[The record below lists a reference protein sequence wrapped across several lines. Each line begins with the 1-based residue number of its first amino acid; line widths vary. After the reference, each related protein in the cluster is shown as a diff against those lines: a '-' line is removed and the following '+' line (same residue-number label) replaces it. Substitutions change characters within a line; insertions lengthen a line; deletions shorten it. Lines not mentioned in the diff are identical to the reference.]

1 MARVLVLNGPNL
13 NLLGIRE
20 PHLYGTAALEDARVL
35 CESEAKALG
44 MEIDFRQTNH
54 EGVLIDWVHEAHF
67 SFDGIVINA
76 AALARTSLSLHD
88 AVKAITAPVVEIH
101 ITNIY
106 QRDSYR
112 PPSFLSKAAHGVI
125 CGFGHEV
132 YPLGLRALHGV
143 LAKRA
148 ATAKGSERRDA

>member
-1 MARVLVLNGPNL
+1 MTKVLVLNGPNL

-20 PHLYGTAALEDARVL
+20 PHLYGSGTLEDARAL
-35 CESEAKALG
+35 CALEAEALG
-44 MEIDFRQTNH
+44 LDIDFRQTSH

-76 AALARTSLSLHD
+76 AALARTSLALHD
-88 AVKAITAPVVEIH
+88 AVKGIAVPVVEIH

-125 CGFGHEV
+125 CGFGQEV
-132 YPLGLRALHGV
+132 YPLGLRALYGV
-143 LAKRA
+143 LAKRP
-148 ATAKGSERRDA
+148 ATG